1 MADADAA
8 VAILHARGPEESV
21 LLMRRAERTGD
32 PWSGHWSFPGG
43 RRDPGDP
50 DLLHTA
56 LRELDEECG
65 IRLAREHL
73 ERALTPVLAR
83 RNVPPFLLVAPF
95 VFRVDAPLP
104 AVLDAREAVEERWIP
119 LSVLTDPSHHGLRA
133 APGMP
138 AHMLFP
144 SIDLNGVPLWGFTY
158 RLLTDW
164 LGLLPNDRPIEA
176 TGFEAA
182 RDILD
187 FLLSRGLA
195 LEHPWVARRAAV
207 RGLIPV
213 SELLGYLSSPRS
225 HIPRVNYVEVR
236 PDRIRVGGLAFE
248 EYVVS
253 ANSY

>member
-1 MADADAA
+1 MAEPDAA
-8 VAILHARGPEESV
+8 VAILHAREPEESV
-21 LLMRRAERTGD
+21 LLMRRSERVGD

-43 RRDPGDP
+43 RRDPEDTDP
-50 DLLHTA
+50 LHTA

-95 VFRVDAPLP
+95 VFRVEGPLP
-104 AVLDAREAVEERWIP
+104 AVLDEREAVEERWIP
-119 LSVLTDPSHHGLRA
+119 LRVLTDPSHHGLRA

-138 AHMLFP
+138 ADMLFP

-164 LGLLPNDRPIEA
+164 LGLLPDDGSLEP
-176 TGFEAA
+176 TGFGAA

-195 LEHPWVARRAAV
+195 LEHPWVARRATV
-207 RGLIPV
+207 RGRIPV
-213 SELLGYLSSPRS
+213 SEVVNHLSAPRA

-248 EYVVS
+248 EYTIS
-253 ANSY
+253 GAY